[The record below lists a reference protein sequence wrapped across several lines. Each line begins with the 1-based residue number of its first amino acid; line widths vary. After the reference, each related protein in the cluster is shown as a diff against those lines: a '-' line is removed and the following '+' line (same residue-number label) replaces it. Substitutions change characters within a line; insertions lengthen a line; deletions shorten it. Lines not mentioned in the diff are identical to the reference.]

1 LSLADWPA
9 AERPRER
16 LLRRGAAVLSDAE
29 LLAVFLRTG
38 TAGLDA
44 IELARHCLARF
55 GGISKLLKADQ
66 RDFCDTV
73 GLGPARYAQMQA
85 FAEMTRRSLVETLV
99 EQPVFAS
106 PDVVRDYLKLAI
118 GGKPH
123 EVFMALFVDAQH
135 RLLAAEEL
143 FRGTLAQTSVH
154 PREVVKRA
162 LAVNAAAVVFAHNH
176 PSGVAE
182 PSRADEIL
190 TTVLTNALALVD
202 IRTLDHFIVAGQRI
216 YAFSEH
222 GKL

>member
-16 LLRRGAAVLSDAE
+16 LLSRGAAVLSDAE

-55 GGISKLLKADQ
+55 GGLSKLLKADQ
-66 RDFCDTV
+66 RAFCGV
-73 GLGPARYAQMQA
+73 AGLGPARYAQMQA
-85 FAEMTRRSLVETLV
+85 FVEMTRRSLVETLV

-118 GGKPH
+118 GSKPH

-202 IRTLDHFIVAGQRI
+202 IRTLDHFIVAGPRI